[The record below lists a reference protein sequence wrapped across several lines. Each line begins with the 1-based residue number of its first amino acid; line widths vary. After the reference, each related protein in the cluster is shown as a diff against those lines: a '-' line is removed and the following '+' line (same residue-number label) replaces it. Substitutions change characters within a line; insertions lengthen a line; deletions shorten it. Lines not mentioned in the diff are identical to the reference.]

1 MREPISEEQINTA
14 IRLYKRKDLTL
25 NEIANLVDLST
36 GSLTKIYRSAFR
48 ENKLKPRYPDFALK
62 PRVPNGQGT
71 SKYIPTGI
79 GKGGRNH
86 EKKKFTDAEEEQVA
100 KDYYENGYTM
110 VAIQEKY
117 GFIHPMQ
124 MQRIRNRFASVYGKK
139 RTKPM
144 KEPKPPKEII
154 RPRKPI
160 LQFDL
165 NGNFICEYENCLK
178 AGLATNIEY
187 SNIRKCAL
195 GQFKTMG
202 GFVWK
207 YKESEI

>member
-1 MREPISEEQINTA
+1 MPQLITKEQQQTA
-14 IRLYKRKDLTL
+14 IRLYRRKDLTL

-71 SKYIPTGI
+71 TKYIPTGI

-86 EKKKFTDAEEEQVA
+86 EKKKFTDAQEEQIA

-110 VAIQEKY
+110 QAIREKY
-117 GFIHPMQ
+117 GVHPMQ
-124 MQRIRNRFASVYGKK
+124 MQYIRNSFASVYGKK
-139 RTKPM
+139 KTRISTPV
-144 KEPKPPKEII
+144 
-154 RPRKPI
+154 
-160 LQFDL
+160 LQFDKQ
-165 NGNFICEYENCLK
+165 GNFIAEYENGRQAGIATFISYQNINSCLN
-178 AGLATNIEY
+178 GRLA
-187 SNIRKCAL
+187 SA
-195 GQFKTMG
+195 G

-207 YKESEI
+207 YKES

>member
-1 MREPISEEQINTA
+1 MRESISEEQINTA

-48 ENKLKPRYPDFALK
+48 ENKLKPRNPDFALK

-71 SKYIPTGI
+71 TKYIPTGV

-86 EKKKFTDAEEEQVA
+86 EKKKFTDAQEEQIA

-110 VAIQEKY
+110 QTIQEKY
-117 GFIHPMQ
+117 GVHPMQ
-124 MQRIRNRFASVYGKK
+124 MQYIRNRFASVYGKK
-139 RTKPM
+139 KTRVSTPV
-144 KEPKPPKEII
+144 
-154 RPRKPI
+154 
-160 LQFDL
+160 LQFDKE
-165 NGNFICEYENCLK
+165 GNFISEYENGRQAGIATFISYQNINSCLN
-178 AGLATNIEY
+178 GRLA
-187 SNIRKCAL
+187 SA
-195 GQFKTMG
+195 G

-207 YKESEI
+207 YKENL

>member
-1 MREPISEEQINTA
+1 MRETISEEQINTA

-36 GSLTKIYRSAFR
+36 GSLTKIYRIAFR

-71 SKYIPTGI
+71 TKYIPTGI

-86 EKKKFTDAEEEQVA
+86 EKKKFTDAQEEQIA

-110 VAIQEKY
+110 QAIREKY

-124 MQRIRNRFASVYGKK
+124 MQYIRNRFGSVYGKK
-139 RTKPM
+139 KTRISTPV
-144 KEPKPPKEII
+144 
-154 RPRKPI
+154 
-160 LQFDL
+160 LQFDKQ
-165 NGNFICEYENCLK
+165 GNFIAEYENGRQAGIATFISYQNINSCLN
-178 AGLATNIEY
+178 GRLA
-187 SNIRKCAL
+187 SA
-195 GQFKTMG
+195 G

-207 YKESEI
+207 YKEI

>member
-71 SKYIPTGI
+71 TKYIPTGI

-86 EKKKFTDAEEEQVA
+86 EKKKFTDEQEEQIA

-110 VAIQEKY
+110 QTIQEKY
-117 GFIHPMQ
+117 GVHPMQ
-124 MQRIRNRFASVYGKK
+124 MQYIRNRFASIYRKK
-139 RTKPM
+139 KTRISTQV
-144 KEPKPPKEII
+144 
-154 RPRKPI
+154 
-160 LQFDL
+160 LQFDKE
-165 NGNFICEYENCLK
+165 GNFIAEYENGRQAGIATFISYQNINSCLNGRLTS
-178 AGLATNIEY
+178 A
-187 SNIRKCAL
+187 
-195 GQFKTMG
+195 G

-207 YKESEI
+207 YKEI

>member
-71 SKYIPTGI
+71 TKYIPTGI

-86 EKKKFTDAEEEQVA
+86 EKKKFTDAQEEQIA

-110 VAIQEKY
+110 QAIREKY
-117 GFIHPMQ
+117 GVHPMQ
-124 MQRIRNRFASVYGKK
+124 MQYIRNRFSSVYGRKK
-139 RTKPM
+139 TRISTPV
-144 KEPKPPKEII
+144 
-154 RPRKPI
+154 
-160 LQFDL
+160 LQFDKQ
-165 NGNFICEYENCLK
+165 GNFIAEYKNGRQAGITNSISYQNINSCLN
-178 AGLATNIEY
+178 GRLA
-187 SNIRKCAL
+187 SA
-195 GQFKTMG
+195 G

-207 YKESEI
+207 YKGEI